1 MAPNKSNPTRVGG
14 EGRSSEARWALPDPW
29 KLPLQGTIPA
39 HHEGGP
45 LHEPLEKEVEEAAAQ
60 YLAFV
65 AGHPYSGEVFG
76 RAAGLGTELAR
87 KAKGWKEANRALR
100 KLSVQQ
106 MGDHF
111 EQLHGDF
118 FEGLVHPE
126 LLAKARD
133 NALWGIQ
140 ARSECEYKRIRSS
153 PHPSLKEYLDEAAE
167 QLWKD
172 AQKGRVLILEDHGAE
187 ELDGVV
193 SVPMARVPKMM
204 PDRTLS
210 SKGRLIWDATPV
222 NQTCTKENH
231 PPALQPKHAEMART
245 ILWWKLRYPHTKVLL
260 SKKDISDAFKWVP
273 VRLEDTRLFA
283 ADMPGHAFGLATPVT
298 VIYNTLTFG
307 WCGAPGEFMLY
318 AWLAK
323 LAHASYAPT
332 SPQWNDQVTFKSL
345 VLMDDTVLVEPA
357 IGVRP
362 WLSLAAS
369 EECIKAT
376 LGPRTINPEKDAIE
390 GALEETKLIC
400 GLVYDTG
407 RGTRSLPPAKLEKAT
422 APSRLRL
429 RQLQCTIQVG
439 PGAAR

>member
-1 MAPNKSNPTRVGG
+1 MPYG
-14 EGRSSEARWALPDPW
+14 ES
-29 KLPLQGTIPA
+29 KQGQSASTSA
-39 HHEGGP
+39 F
-45 LHEPLEKEVEEAAAQ
+45 AA
-60 YLAFV
+60 
-65 AGHPYSGEVFG
+65 
-76 RAAGLGTELAR
+76 
-87 KAKGWKEANRALR
+87 
-100 KLSVQQ
+100 
-106 MGDHF
+106 
-111 EQLHGDF
+111 
-118 FEGLVHPE
+118 
-126 LLAKARD
+126 
-133 NALWGIQ
+133 
-140 ARSECEYKRIRSS
+140 
-153 PHPSLKEYLDEAAE
+153 
-167 QLWKD
+167 
-172 AQKGRVLILEDHGAE
+172 
-187 ELDGVV
+187 
-193 SVPMARVPKMM
+193 VP
-204 PDRTLS
+204 
-210 SKGRLIWDATPV
+210 I
-222 NQTCTKENH
+222 
-231 PPALQPKHAEMART
+231 QPKHAEMARA

-323 LAHASYAPT
+323 LARASYAPT

-390 GALEETKLIC
+390 GALEETKLIW

-407 RGTRSLPPAKLEKAT
+407 RGTRSLPPAKL
-422 APSRLRL
+422 SRCGGSQLGLGTQSQMWLAHHGSSVPHIETKGILRG
-429 RQLQCTIQVG
+429 RRDICRIPKPTHDDG
-439 PGAAR
+439 ERGWRPRSP